1 MRYAI
6 RCTPGGLLKDDA
18 SGNVID
24 FATYAEAQTEAL
36 RLTRE
41 AHSNP
46 RFAGVD
52 FAPVEV
58 PERGP
63 DWPGT

>member
-18 SGNVID
+18 SGNVMD
-24 FATYAEAQTEAL
+24 FATYAEAETEAL
-36 RLTRE
+36 RRTRE
-41 AHSNP
+41 AHSSP

-63 DWPGT
+63 SSP